1 VLSLFSA
8 SNATG
13 VGSPGEHSGPDDG
26 LRKLWESSSPRLLK
40 AGQHL
45 FRAGDAR
52 LELYKVKS
60 GTIRIYKNLEDARRQ
75 VMGFRFA
82 SDVIGLELQPRYL
95 YSAQAI
101 GAAILHRVPIAAV
114 HALAVE
120 DASVLFELHARLA
133 DELAAAQDLALTIGR
148 ADPEERLA
156 RFLVVLFRR
165 NRRHRW
171 DPAAVDLS
179 MPRTDI
185 ADHLGLTME
194 TVSRTLT
201 KLAKHRFIKLTR
213 RRSVQLLNMDALETL
228 AQGRKRTSW
237 RGRSRR

>member
-1 VLSLFSA
+1 
-8 SNATG
+8 
-13 VGSPGEHSGPDDG
+13 
-26 LRKLWESSSPRLLK
+26 LWESSSPRLLK

-114 HALAVE
+114 HALAP
-120 DASVLFELHARLA
+120 ACCLNSMHAWRTSSLLPRISPSQSA
-133 DELAAAQDLALTIGR
+133 GPI
-148 ADPEERLA
+148 
-156 RFLVVLFRR
+156 RR
-165 NRRHRW
+165 NGW
-171 DPAAVDLS
+171 
-179 MPRTDI
+179 
-185 ADHLGLTME
+185 
-194 TVSRTLT
+194 
-201 KLAKHRFIKLTR
+201 LAFSSCCFVEIVGIVGIR
-213 RRSVQLLNMDALETL
+213 LLLICRCRAPT
-228 AQGRKRTSW
+228 
-237 RGRSRR
+237 